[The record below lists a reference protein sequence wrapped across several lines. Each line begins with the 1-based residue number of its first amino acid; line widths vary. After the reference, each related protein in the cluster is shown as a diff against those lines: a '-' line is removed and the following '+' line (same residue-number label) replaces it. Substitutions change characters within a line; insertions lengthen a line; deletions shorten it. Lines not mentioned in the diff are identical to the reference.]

1 MNTIPTLTQKYNDL
15 KSLVFRSFTNED
27 VRRDIWNFITCNILA
42 PDKNKILEKNLE
54 IFEELL
60 GRDGVLHFFDFYA
73 KGREHVNLFAVAE
86 ENKIENPYVAV
97 QMSNKPGIDPNLVR
111 FFYMK

>member
-15 KSLVFRSFTNED
+15 KSLVFHSFTNED
-27 VRRDIWNFITCNILA
+27 VRRDIWNFITCSVLSS
-42 PDKNKILEKNLE
+42 DKKRIREENFG

-73 KGREHVNLFAVAE
+73 KGREHVNVFAVAE
-86 ENKIENPYVAV
+86 ENKIESPFVAAQV
-97 QMSNKPGIDPNLVR
+97 CNNADIDPKLIR
-111 FFYMK
+111 FFYLK